1 MIEDKEFRSK
11 VLYVCI
17 GVLIPIIAAL
27 IPYGFKF
34 LFPEHD
40 LNYSIIN
47 KARVENFKIVQIQ
60 IENNG
65 EKLER
70 HIEVILKKDIFLT
83 LPEENKLSPLITTKP
98 DTLYEVSETLDSY
111 VINLGNLRPNEKLN
125 LSVLSEAIAYSEFGT
140 KFGEDIVLVRSEEN
154 TGRLKEPSKFLQ
166 EVYPFTFWSFVLL
179 MAVVLIGGIYQ
190 DYFESKEKR
199 EARLLKELDKLKDKI

>member
-125 LSVLSEAIAYSEFGT
+125 GS
-140 KFGEDIVLVRSEEN
+140 
-154 TGRLKEPSKFLQ
+154 
-166 EVYPFTFWSFVLL
+166 
-179 MAVVLIGGIYQ
+179 
-190 DYFESKEKR
+190 
-199 EARLLKELDKLKDKI
+199 